1 MRSPIQ
7 LRPVTTMNIIEHPWS
22 LTDLLKIGIEAV
34 IKFLDHVILWE
45 SGKQDLLRP
54 WFLCVFFVS
63 LFRPHWMSGW
73 CFGTCWIFSISYGV
87 ILSIDELIFSRW
99 LLHHQPDVFCVS
111 LSFEDYETYQFSA
124 TRFRSIPKVH
134 VAMAMFPISPLV
146 AKGWNDREKNREPN
160 GEEKHAK
167 EWELRVWRR

>member
-54 WFLCVFFVS
+54 WFLCVFFCFFVQTS
-63 LFRPHWMSGW
+63 LNVWLVLWNMLNIFHFIWGNPFHWRTHIFQDGYCTTNQMYFVCLYRLKTMKPTNLVPHGSVPSQ
-73 CFGTCWIFSISYGV
+73 GTCRHGHVSYLTSCCKGV
-87 ILSIDELIFSRW
+87 KR
-99 LLHHQPDVFCVS
+99 
-111 LSFEDYETYQFSA
+111 
-124 TRFRSIPKVH
+124 
-134 VAMAMFPISPLV
+134 
-146 AKGWNDREKNREPN
+146 
-160 GEEKHAK
+160 
-167 EWELRVWRR
+167 